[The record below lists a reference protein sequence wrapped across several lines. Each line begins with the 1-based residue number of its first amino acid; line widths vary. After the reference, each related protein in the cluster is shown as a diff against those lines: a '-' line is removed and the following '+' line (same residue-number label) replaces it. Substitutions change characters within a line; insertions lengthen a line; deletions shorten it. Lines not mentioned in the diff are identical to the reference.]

1 MIRKAKAEDLM
12 SVAQIYE
19 DILTEEEAGR
29 AQIGWIR
36 DVYPTADTAREAFER
51 GELFVDEENGS
62 VVAAGK
68 INGEQ
73 MPAYAQVDWEYP
85 AGENEVMVL
94 HTLVVSPAKA
104 GEGIGT
110 RFVKF
115 YENYALEHGCP
126 YLRIDTNE
134 KNVTARR
141 MYKKLGYK
149 ERGIIPC
156 VFNGIEGVH
165 LVCLEKKV

>member
-1 MIRKAKAEDLM
+1 MIRKARAEDLM
-12 SVAQIYE
+12 AVAQIYE

-29 AQIGWIR
+29 AQIGWVRGI
-36 DVYPTADTAREAFER
+36 YPTADTAREAIEW

-62 VVAAGK
+62 VAAAGK

-85 AGENEVMVL
+85 ASENEVMVL
-94 HTLVVSPAKA
+94 HTLVVSPSKA